1 MKKSIISLIPMLLF
15 CIWSHFL
22 TRTEA
27 QQPGPGTLPRVG
39 VIGKYDDGSGNA
51 WEGCGNHF
59 LIMRVPSTKS
69 LESKFIFI
77 SNADGSI
84 AWMNLNGRDTRLEL
98 AKMTV
103 WYHRSGRVFARYDYR
118 AGRTQITVRFQQAT
132 DYISDYQATIGL
144 RNGGA
149 TRQITASGLAQCD

>member
-1 MKKSIISLIPMLLF
+1 MFLF
-15 CIWSHFL
+15 CLSSNFV
-22 TRTEA
+22 TRTAA
-27 QQPGPGTLPRVG
+27 QQLRSGPPPRVG
-39 VIGKYDDGSGNA
+39 VIGKYDDRSGNT
-51 WEGCGNHF
+51 WDGCGNHF
-59 LIMRVPSTKS
+59 LSTRASSTKS

-84 AWMNLNGRDTRLEL
+84 AWMNLNGHDTRLEL

-103 WYHRSGRVFARYDYR
+103 WYQRSGRVFARYDYR

-144 RNGGA
+144 RNAGA
-149 TRQITASGLAQCD
+149 KRQINASGLAQCD